1 MDFIRNFPS
10 PQDPKAFEDFYCR
23 CPKFIFKVFG
33 LWPSQSPLRKHI
45 TFIIGVLYT
54 LSVVVPEA
62 IFIPQ
67 CGLQDFDIIVENLA
81 AISLVLLGF
90 GEYCVLYYNH
100 SKFKELYAESLENWE
115 DIEDRKERKILT
127 KCVRIASLTG
137 FIYAV
142 FVMGG
147 VILVPPCLPLTSVLM
162 DHFYPMEND
171 SHKFPP
177 FYVDY
182 VFFNQD
188 NIYWISW
195 LHMWLYYV
203 LNILMNTGFVCIY
216 ILYVNEICGLSD
228 ILSFRLFTAHTSNVR
243 AYGEILRNYSY
254 NFEPFDLKKFVYLH
268 NKSFRFC
275 EMLEDNFNIIF
286 LSVVMNSVLPISLL
300 YYYVAYSSAP
310 VLKRVGGAGIWM
322 GLNAFL
328 CLFHWIGQAIIDH
341 SNRTFNSAY
350 SSDWP
355 GMSVKDRKIL
365 LLIMMRCSKPYV
377 LTTGKILPLSMES
390 FGK

>member
-1 MDFIRNFPS
+1 
-10 PQDPKAFEDFYCR
+10 
-23 CPKFIFKVFG
+23 
-33 LWPSQSPLRKHI
+33 
-45 TFIIGVLYT
+45 
-54 LSVVVPEA
+54 
-62 IFIPQ
+62 
-67 CGLQDFDIIVENLA
+67 
-81 AISLVLLGF
+81 
-90 GEYCVLYYNH
+90 
-100 SKFKELYAESLENWE
+100 
-115 DIEDRKERKILT
+115 
-127 KCVRIASLTG
+127 
-137 FIYAV
+137 
-142 FVMGG
+142 MGG
-147 VILVPPCLPLTSVLM
+147 IILVPPCLPLTSVLM

-171 SHKFPP
+171 SYKFP
-177 FYVDY
+177 FFFADY
-182 VFFNQD
+182 VFLDQEE
-188 NIYWISW
+188 IYWISW

-203 LNILMNTGFVCIY
+203 LDILMNTGFVCIY

-228 ILSFRLFTAHTSNVR
+228 IL
-243 AYGEILRNYSY
+243 
-254 NFEPFDLKKFVYLH
+254 
-268 NKSFRFC
+268 RFC

-350 SSDWP
+350 SSDWT

-390 FGK
+390 FGKAKNDKAITRHQDEPERSDEGTRQSIESGTPKLRKYSTPAQDTLRKNISYLQSQLSAAIARRDSGFGEADIEKKIVQFQKDIEKNKQKLASKMSKAKRHKKYHEQKMEVMKRVVTQRPDLVKKIPVSKSIDRAN